1 MEIKERIKQYLEL
14 KGISKYQFYK
24 EMGFANGFLDKDGSI
39 GSDKCEKIIYHYKDL
54 NIEWLITGNGP
65 MIIDSF
71 IAKEPEPVYGEINNP
86 FYQLYKEKDQE
97 VNRLNQEIGALNAEV
112 EHLKKIL
119 RQSNLATMIDQD
131 VEAVKITSAG

>member
-54 NIEWLITGNGP
+54 NIEWLITGVGN
-65 MIIDSF
+65 MIND
-71 IAKEPEPVYGEINNP
+71 
-86 FYQLYKEKDQE
+86 
-97 VNRLNQEIGALNAEV
+97 
-112 EHLKKIL
+112 
-119 RQSNLATMIDQD
+119 
-131 VEAVKITSAG
+131 

>member
-65 MIIDSF
+65 MMIDSF
-71 IAKEPEPVYGEINNP
+71 IAKEPAPVYGEINNP

-131 VEAVKITSAG
+131 VEDVKITSAG

>member
-1 MEIKERIKQYLEL
+1 MEIKERITQYLEL

-39 GSDKCEKIIYHYKDL
+39 GSDKREKIIYHYKDL

-65 MIIDSF
+65 MMIDSF
-71 IAKEPEPVYGEINNP
+71 IAKEPAPVYGEINNP

-131 VEAVKITSAG
+131 VEDVKITSAG

>member
-54 NIEWLITGNGP
+54 NIEWLITGIGT
-65 MIIDSF
+65 MINDSF
-71 IAKEPEPVYGEINNP
+71 IAKEPVPVYGEINNT

-97 VNRLNQEIGALNAEV
+97 VNRLNQEIGALNSEV
-112 EHLKKIL
+112 EHLKKLL
-119 RQSNLATMIDQD
+119 RQSNMSSMIDLD
-131 VEAVKITSAG
+131 VEDAKTSAAG